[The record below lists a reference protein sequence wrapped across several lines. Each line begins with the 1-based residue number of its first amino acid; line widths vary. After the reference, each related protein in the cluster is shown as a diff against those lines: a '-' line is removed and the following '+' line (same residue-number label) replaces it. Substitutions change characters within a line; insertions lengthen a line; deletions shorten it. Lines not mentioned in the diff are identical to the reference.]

1 MKKLFVYVI
10 VALCPLLLGSALQS
24 CRPFRPFASH
34 TCRLMLLH
42 IDSYNDSINDK
53 ELGADEEPTQSP
65 NFSAI
70 KNLLSKQLYDV
81 IQR

>member
-24 CRPFRPFASH
+24 CRPFRQFASH

-42 IDSYNDSINDK
+42 IDSHNDSINDK
-53 ELGADEEPTQSP
+53 EPSADEEPEQSSD
-65 NFSAI
+65 FSAI
-70 KNLLSKQLYDV
+70 KTSS
-81 IQR
+81 